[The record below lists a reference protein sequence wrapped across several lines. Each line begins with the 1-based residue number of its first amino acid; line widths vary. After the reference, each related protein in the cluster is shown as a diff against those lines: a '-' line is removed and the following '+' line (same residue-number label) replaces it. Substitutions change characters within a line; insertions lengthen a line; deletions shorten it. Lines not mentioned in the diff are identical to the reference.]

1 VARELQERTPRT
13 RRREAGIVLT
23 PAPKEAALLSD
34 APRAG
39 RTLASRPSV
48 DRATLLIA
56 DVLLAVA
63 VLGWVGLLRLAPCA
77 KQRYAGH
84 DGVGRPDGSFV
95 SARRQG
101 AFNDAWPVL

>member
-1 VARELQERTPRT
+1 VARELQEQTLRT
-13 RRREAGIVLT
+13 RRRKSGIVRT
-23 PAPKEAALLSD
+23 PAPKEAALPSD
-34 APRAG
+34 APRAV

-48 DRATLLIA
+48 DRATLLIG

-63 VLGWVGLLRLAPCA
+63 VLGWVGLLRQAPCA

-84 DGVGRPDGSFV
+84 DGDGRPDGSFV
-95 SARRQG
+95 NARRQG